1 MATKTRKQLKREA
14 QGTPLTPRT
23 EEEENTFLETI
34 RKIVKDELENYQAE
48 IKDIIKENIK
58 NTNARLDKISED
70 VTDLKQSLE
79 FTQDKIKEEMIKVK
93 SDIKNLERNVK
104 VIEDDLLD
112 PDYVSSKLIELEDR
126 SRRNN
131 LRVDGIMQEP
141 NETWEECEK
150 RIQDLI
156 KEELEITDVIE
167 FERCHRMSFQKNTTK
182 NQNRPRTII
191 CKLNKFKDKQKI
203 LKNAKCLKNTGI
215 YIYEDFC
222 KDTMDLRKELWN
234 KVLEYRSQNKFACLN
249 YRNIIVR
256 DHGRDRVVR

>member
-167 FERCHRMSFQKNTTK
+167 FERCHRVSFQKNTTK
-182 NQNRPRTII
+182 NQNRPQTII
-191 CKLNKFKDKQKI
+191 
-203 LKNAKCLKNTGI
+203 
-215 YIYEDFC
+215 
-222 KDTMDLRKELWN
+222 
-234 KVLEYRSQNKFACLN
+234 
-249 YRNIIVR
+249 
-256 DHGRDRVVR
+256 

>member
-1 MATKTRKQLKREA
+1 ME
-14 QGTPLTPRT
+14 
-23 EEEENTFLETI
+23 
-34 RKIVKDELENYQAE
+34 
-48 IKDIIKENIK
+48 
-58 NTNARLDKISED
+58 
-70 VTDLKQSLE
+70 
-79 FTQDKIKEEMIKVK
+79 
-93 SDIKNLERNVK
+93 
-104 VIEDDLLD
+104 
-112 PDYVSSKLIELEDR
+112 
-126 SRRNN
+126 
-131 LRVDGIMQEP
+131 EP